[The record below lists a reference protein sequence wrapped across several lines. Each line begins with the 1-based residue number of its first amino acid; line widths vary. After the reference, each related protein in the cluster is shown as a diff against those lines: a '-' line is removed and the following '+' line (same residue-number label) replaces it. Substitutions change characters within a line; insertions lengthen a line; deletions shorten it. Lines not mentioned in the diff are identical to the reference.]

1 MKGNNIMS
9 KIEINIAKEY
19 SKTPGG
25 RYISEGAYSGEHF
38 RKTILEPAFD
48 RANNEGRILVV
59 VLDGGYGYSPSF
71 LEEAFG
77 GLVRKTK
84 DVRVAQIEIVS
95 EEEPE
100 QVEKI
105 KGYINDELRKIK

>member
-1 MKGNNIMS
+1 MKGDSVMS

-25 RYISEGAYSGEHF
+25 RYVSEGAYSGEDF
-38 RKTILEPAFD
+38 RKTILRPAFD
-48 RANNEGRILVV
+48 RTVAQGKTLVV

-77 GLVRKTK
+77 GLVRETK

-95 EEEPE
+95 DEEPG
-100 QVEKI
+100 QIEKI
-105 KGYINDELRKIK
+105 KGYINSELRKIK